1 MVLPWC
7 LRTGTGTELRM
18 VQCSCQQR
26 YADAHQSI
34 RCIRRTGRSD
44 ENHCQLYGNQHHRQL
59 RTECPRHCH
68 GVDAQGKAVEGAHVE
83 FKIYNYAEFFTV
95 ANKTTDAQGK
105 ASLSAGLGDMV
116 VYASANDHFGLQ
128 KVSFGKDKEVT
139 LTLSHRP
146 GDVFT
151 DTLHIVP
158 PAEKANFPEVTDAQ
172 RKENNRRMAQE
183 DSIRNAYVASF
194 PTEEK
199 AKAFAEGLKLDVN
212 QTSTYI
218 LKSRGNHA
226 DIMQFLSNAAE
237 KGQGARA
244 LELLSTLADKDL
256 RDTPCSILED
266 HLYATDAKAD
276 VKEVLAPRIATEM
289 LTPYR
294 TYCRK
299 PCLPN

>member
-1 MVLPWC
+1 MDGKWYFLGACEPEPVLNLGWFNAPASRGM
-7 LRTGTGTELRM
+7 LMHTKVFGAYDGPEEVMKTTANYTEINIIDN
-18 VQCSCQQR
+18 
-26 YADAHQSI
+26 YGQSAPV
-34 RCIRRTGRSD
+34 TV
-44 ENHCQLYGNQHHRQL
+44 
-59 RTECPRHCH
+59 TV
-68 GVDAQGKAVEGAHVE
+68 VDAQGKAVEGAHVE

-199 AKAFAEGLKLDVN
+199 AK
-212 QTSTYI
+212 
-218 LKSRGNHA
+218 
-226 DIMQFLSNAAE
+226 
-237 KGQGARA
+237 
-244 LELLSTLADKDL
+244 LLQKD
-256 RDTPCSILED
+256 
-266 HLYATDAKAD
+266 
-276 VKEVLAPRIATEM
+276 
-289 LTPYR
+289 
-294 TYCRK
+294 
-299 PCLPN
+299 